1 MVADIIDSEQCA
13 EIFRCTPDLIEELA
27 RAGGGRAGAHR

>member
-13 EIFRCTPDLIEELA
+13 EMLRCTPDLIEKLA
-27 RAGGGRAGAHR
+27 RAGGRAGAHR